1 MRIWDLHT
9 GASNL
14 EEAME
19 SLQTTRTETM
29 MQWDDET
36 NRKFQ
41 EEYLA
46 PLEPRVKRA
55 LDAVHRL
62 ALLLARAERECGPD

>member
-1 MRIWDLHT
+1 
-9 GASNL
+9 
-14 EEAME
+14 ME